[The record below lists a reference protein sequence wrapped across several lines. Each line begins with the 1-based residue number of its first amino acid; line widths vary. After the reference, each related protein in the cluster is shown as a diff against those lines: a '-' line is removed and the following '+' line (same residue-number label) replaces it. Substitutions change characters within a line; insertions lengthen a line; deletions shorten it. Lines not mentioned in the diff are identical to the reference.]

1 MTQTF
6 APVRRHLLPLV
17 DEPVEGST
25 PVQGSR
31 SDRLAEAV
39 GFSPSRDLREIVQT
53 PEFLR
58 GELKHKGTQLWAGGK
73 YLHEYQDPVNKQR
86 IFNITDRADPYF
98 GHGEGYL

>member
-1 MTQTF
+1 M
-6 APVRRHLLPLV
+6 ALPLV
-17 DEPVEGST
+17 MIAGGVFAGAHAANRAALKSKQAQEPFDAVR
-25 PVQGSR
+25 PR
-31 SDRLAEAV
+31 SV
-39 GFSPSRDLREIVQT
+39 PRDLREIVQT

-58 GELKHKGTQLWAGGK
+58 GELRHRGSQLWAGGK